1 MTAAAR
7 LRAGPRGGDWHRN
20 QRSES
25 AEGSGGGRRGWP
37 YCCAPPQPPPV
48 QAPCGAPRA
57 QFRSAAVRPAGPRG
71 LRGAPYVRVSVR
83 PCVRVPVS
91 VRSPRAAPPPP
102 SRPHPW
108 SCATAAKVQGRRW
121 GPHRGV
127 LSVSARIAALCPEP
141 LCSAL
146 YLPSPPHPHAQSE
159 GPKGKKS
166 GGPGGGGRGPCPCA
180 AILPVPDPKSP
191 WTRGSFDPFPLPS
204 GNNQEM
210 PPPPHTSHISW
221 SIPPSCGSCGGSVGL
236 GARGSSPGPP
246 HLPPVLLGP
255 LRLCPV
261 SGVTPGLLL
270 PHSCARGSVLTLHM
284 DPVPCRWFHLVL
296 LLRVPF
302 GQQLSWR
309 GVGMRQPLSCSP
321 GAQLS
326 SVASVA
332 LLSCSPTAQALLVHP
347 AHVPPPCLSFPHVG
361 QSCAPAAHWLR
372 AVQSS
377 SSCGV
382 PM

>member
-1 MTAAAR
+1 MSVCPYVHVSVCPCPCA
-7 LRAGPRGGDWHRN
+7 PRGPH
-20 QRSES
+20 
-25 AEGSGGGRRGWP
+25 
-37 YCCAPPQPPPV
+37 
-48 QAPCGAPRA
+48 
-57 QFRSAAVRPAGPRG
+57 
-71 LRGAPYVRVSVR
+71 
-83 PCVRVPVS
+83 
-91 VRSPRAAPPPP
+91 PPPP
-102 SRPHPW
+102 PAP
-108 SCATAAKVQGRRW
+108 TLGVVQ
-121 GPHRGV
+121 PPQKFRG
-127 LSVSARIAALCPEP
+127 
-141 LCSAL
+141 
-146 YLPSPPHPHAQSE
+146 
-159 GPKGKKS
+159 
-166 GGPGGGGRGPCPCA
+166 GGGGRIAGFSPCQPVSLRCA
-180 AILPVPDPKSP
+180 RSP
-191 WTRGSFDPFPLPS
+191 SARRCISL
-204 GNNQEM
+204 
-210 PPPPHTSHISW
+210 PPPTPMHSPKGQKGRSPGVPEAGVGGRVPVLRYSLSPIPKVRGQGAALTPFLCLQGTTKKCLPRPTPRTSAGAS
-221 SIPPSCGSCGGSVGL
+221 PPQGSCGGSVGL

-309 GVGMRQPLSCSP
+309 GVGMRQPLSSSP

-347 AHVPPPCLSFPHVG
+347 ARVPPPCLSFPHVG